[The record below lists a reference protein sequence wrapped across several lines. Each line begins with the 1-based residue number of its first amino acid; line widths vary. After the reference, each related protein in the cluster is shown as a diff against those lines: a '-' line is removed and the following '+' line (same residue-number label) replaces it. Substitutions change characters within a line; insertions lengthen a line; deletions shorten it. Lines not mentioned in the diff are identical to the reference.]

1 MQLTLLTV
9 PPPELPEGID
19 LRCCSVEELLADVEG
34 LPTLIVADPPW
45 HYSQAPGHSANPE
58 NHYETTTDA
67 QIAQVL
73 ADAYKVAAPA
83 ARLALWST
91 WPKLQQWTDAVS
103 DIGKNWRWRY
113 VSGGAWTKT
122 GGSPGTGFHW
132 LGQSELVL
140 LFCKGQKLCTV
151 WGPLTNAHTSPRQ
164 RHSEKP
170 WQWMAGWIERWT
182 EPGDLVLDLYAGMA
196 PVARA
201 CVATGRRYLGAE
213 LDPVRHRQAIDR
225 LALFNGGT
233 HE

>member
-1 MQLTLLTV
+1 VSQLTLLTV
-9 PPPELPEGID
+9 PPPALPDGID
-19 LRCCSVEELLADVEG
+19 LRCCSVEDLLANVDG

-67 QIAQVL
+67 QIADIL
-73 ADAYKVAAPA
+73 AGAYTVAAPA
-83 ARLALWST
+83 ARLALWAT
-91 WPKLQQWTDAVS
+91 WPKLQQWTDAVT
-103 DIGKNWRWRY
+103 DMGKDWRWRY

-132 LGQSELVL
+132 LGQSEPVILYV
-140 LFCKGQKLCTV
+140 KGTRLCTE
-151 WGPLTNAHTSPRQ
+151 WGALTNAHSSERQ

-196 PVARA
+196 PLARA

-213 LDPVRHRQAIDR
+213 IDPVRHRQAVDR
-225 LALFNGGT
+225 LALFRRD